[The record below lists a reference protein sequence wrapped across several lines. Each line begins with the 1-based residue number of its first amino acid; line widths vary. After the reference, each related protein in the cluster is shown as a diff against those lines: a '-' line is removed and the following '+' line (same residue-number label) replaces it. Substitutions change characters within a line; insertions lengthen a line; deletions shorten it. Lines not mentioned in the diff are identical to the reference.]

1 MGILDKIRKGNSNLP
16 PRVALSGVQG
26 VGKSTL
32 ASNAPSPLFICP
44 EDGLTGLDHVDR
56 LTPTTFNE
64 LHAILDSIIESS
76 NGYKTI
82 VIDTVD
88 WMERLVY
95 DHICT
100 RDNKKNIEDYG
111 WSKGY
116 VVAENELVG
125 VLRKL
130 DTIRHKHSMWIIL
143 LSHVKIKSFNDPAGE
158 TWDRYEMKGHHKMTG
173 VVSEWVDACLFAFYE
188 VFKTKNKDGREKAI
202 GGDRVVKT
210 QWNPAY
216 DAKNRLN
223 LPETLP
229 LDWTALVNAIAENN
243 SQGLVAQIK
252 TAYATAKIAD
262 TDKPKWEKF
271 IASLD
276 KQSPDKLKGALEK
289 LNTLQ

>member
-1 MGILDKIRKGNSNLP
+1 MSILDKIKKGNSNLP

-26 VGKSTL
+26 VGKSTF
-32 ASNAPSPLFICP
+32 ASNTPNPLFICP

-56 LTPTTFNE
+56 LTPTTFSE
-64 LHAILDSIIESS
+64 LHLILDSIIGSS
-76 NGYKTI
+76 NGYKTL

-100 RDNKKNIEDYG
+100 RDGKKNIEDYG

-116 VVAENELVG
+116 VVAENEMVG

-130 DTIRHKHSMWIIL
+130 DLIRHKHGMWIIL

-173 VVSEWVDACLFAFYE
+173 IVSEWVDACLFAFYE

-202 GGDRVVKT
+202 GGDRVIKT

-223 LPETLP
+223 LPESLS
-229 LDWTALVNAIAENN
+229 LDFNALLLAINENK
-243 SQGLVAQIK
+243 SSGLVDSIK
-252 TAYATAKIAD
+252 ALYSTAKIAD
-262 TDKPKWEKF
+262 TDKPKWDKFMAGIEKV
-271 IASLD
+271 S
-276 KQSPDKLKGALEK
+276 SDKLKQAQEK
-289 LNTLQ
+289 LTTLQ